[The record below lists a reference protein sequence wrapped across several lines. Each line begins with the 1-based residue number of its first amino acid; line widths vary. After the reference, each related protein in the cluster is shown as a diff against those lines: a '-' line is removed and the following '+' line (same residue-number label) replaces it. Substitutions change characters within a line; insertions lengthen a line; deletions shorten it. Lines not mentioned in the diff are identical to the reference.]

1 MSIVLPTY
9 EDVVRA
15 SETLKGV
22 AHRTPVMTSATADR
36 MTGAQVFF
44 KCDNFQRTGAFKF
57 RGAYNSI
64 ANLSPEQRRD
74 LRLQIVQRVTVL
86 GEDHQLLTRRG
97 LWRRDGS

>member
-44 KCDNFQRTGAFKF
+44 KCDICFG
-57 RGAYNSI
+57 I
-64 ANLSPEQRRD
+64 
-74 LRLQIVQRVTVL
+74 
-86 GEDHQLLTRRG
+86 
-97 LWRRDGS
+97 